1 MSTAQ
6 DDNPGAIAPPPVIAL
21 IALVIGAGVEWLW
34 PAPFG
39 AELWLLG
46 AVLIAVSIGGA
57 GFVLVLYRRHGTHPD
72 PRKPDQAMIT
82 RGPFWLSRNPI
93 YVCLSAL
100 LAGLGLLFDT
110 WWILVMLIPFYL
122 VIHYFVVLREEAYLE
137 RRFGEEYLRYKA
149 SVRRWI

>member
-82 RGPFWLSRNPI
+82 RGPFRLSRNPI
-93 YVCLSAL
+93 YVCLGAL
-100 LAGLGLLFDT
+100 LAGLGLLFDI
-110 WWILVMLIPFYL
+110 WWILVMLIPLYL